1 MVSNTLKY
9 HEEPGGGWDENSP
22 NSLTVLWGAYL
33 THLRILVI
41 SKVQISR

>member
-22 NSLTVLWGAYL
+22 NSLLRFCGAL
-33 THLRILVI
+33 I
-41 SKVQISR
+41 